1 MIQSQYPGSIPGSD
15 KEFGILQVENFG
27 MEVKDFEGAVKMQ
40 GAMMDKLASS
50 RLPILI
56 SCFIWRGVGKKKTIK
71 KLLSLLFIS
80 VLFLKITSWRER
92 GKREEDDRNTT
103 RNA

>member
-1 MIQSQYPGSIPGSD
+1 MIQSQYPGFIPGSD
-15 KEFGILQVENFG
+15 KNFGLSQVENFG

-56 SCFIWRGVGKKKTIK
+56 SCFIRGVGKKK
-71 KLLSLLFIS
+71 L
-80 VLFLKITSWRER
+80 
-92 GKREEDDRNTT
+92 
-103 RNA
+103 